1 MTNLESMQS
10 IEERLANI
18 ERKLDIQ
25 AQEAKNILTLE
36 EVAEYTHLSKSYVY
50 KLTSKGDIPYYKPNG
65 KQLYFKRTEIDEW
78 LLTNRNKTNQEIER
92 EIEREIATKSV
103 LSQKRF

>member
-36 EVAEYTHLSKSYVY
+36 EVAEYTQLSKSYVY

-92 EIEREIATKSV
+92 EIATKSV

>member
-10 IEERLANI
+10 IEERLTNL
-18 ERKLDIQ
+18 ERIN
-25 AQEAKNILTLE
+25 QEAKTILTLE
-36 EVAEYTHLSKSYVY
+36 EVAKYTNYSKSYIY
-50 KLTSKGDIPYYKPNG
+50 KLTSRREIPCYKPNG

-92 EIEREIATKSV
+92 EIATKSV
-103 LSQKRF
+103 LAQKRF

>member
-1 MTNLESMQS
+1 MQS

-92 EIEREIATKSV
+92 EIATKSV
-103 LSQKRF
+103 LAQKRF

>member
-1 MTNLESMQS
+1 MKLKQNL
-10 IEERLANI
+10 EERLANI

-103 LSQKRF
+103 LAQKRF

>member
-92 EIEREIATKSV
+92 EIATKSV
-103 LSQKRF
+103 LAQKND

>member
-36 EVAEYTHLSKSYVY
+36 EVAEYTHLSKSYIY

-92 EIEREIATKSV
+92 EIATKSV
-103 LSQKRF
+103 LAQKRF

>member
-25 AQEAKNILTLE
+25 VQEAKNILTLE

-92 EIEREIATKSV
+92 EIATKSV
-103 LSQKRF
+103 LKQKRF

>member
-36 EVAEYTHLSKSYVY
+36 EVAEYTHFSKSYVY

-92 EIEREIATKSV
+92 EIATKSV

>member
-25 AQEAKNILTLE
+25 VQEAKNILTLE

-92 EIEREIATKSV
+92 EIATKSV
-103 LSQKRF
+103 LAQKRF

>member
-1 MTNLESMQS
+1 MINLESMQS
-10 IEERLANI
+10 IEERLTNL
-18 ERKLDIQ
+18 ERINQ
-25 AQEAKNILTLE
+25 GAKTILTLE
-36 EVAEYTHLSKSYVY
+36 EVAKYTNYSKSYVY

-92 EIEREIATKSV
+92 EIATKSV
-103 LSQKRF
+103 LAQKRF

>member
-92 EIEREIATKSV
+92 EIATKSV
-103 LSQKRF
+103 LLQKRF

>member
-1 MTNLESMQS
+1 MQS

-92 EIEREIATKSV
+92 EIATKSV

>member
-92 EIEREIATKSV
+92 EIATKSV

>member
-36 EVAEYTHLSKSYVY
+36 EVAEYTHISKSYVY

-92 EIEREIATKSV
+92 EIATKSV

>member
-92 EIEREIATKSV
+92 EIATKSV
-103 LSQKRF
+103 LAQTRF

>member
-1 MTNLESMQS
+1 MTHLESMQR

-25 AQEAKNILTLE
+25 VQEAKNILTLE

-92 EIEREIATKSV
+92 EIATKSV
-103 LSQKRF
+103 LAQKRF

>member
-1 MTNLESMQS
+1 MINLESMQS

-92 EIEREIATKSV
+92 EIATKSV
-103 LSQKRF
+103 LAQKRF

>member
-1 MTNLESMQS
+1 MINLESMQS

-36 EVAEYTHLSKSYVY
+36 EVAEYTHLSKSYIY
-50 KLTSKGDIPYYKPNG
+50 KLTSRREIPCYKPNG

-78 LLTNRNKTNQEIER
+78 LLTNRKMTNKEIES
-92 EIEREIATKSV
+92 EVATKSV
-103 LSQKRF
+103 LQQKRF

>member
-1 MTNLESMQS
+1 MQS

-25 AQEAKNILTLE
+25 VQEAKNILTLE

-92 EIEREIATKSV
+92 EIATKSV
-103 LSQKRF
+103 LAQKRF

>member
-18 ERKLDIQ
+18 ERINQ
-25 AQEAKNILTLE
+25 GAKTILTLE
-36 EVAEYTHLSKSYVY
+36 EVAKYTNYSKSYIY
-50 KLTSKGDIPYYKPNG
+50 KLTSRREIPCYKPNG

-78 LLTNRNKTNQEIER
+78 LLSNRKMTNKEIES
-92 EIEREIATKSV
+92 EVATKSV
-103 LSQKRF
+103 LLQKRF